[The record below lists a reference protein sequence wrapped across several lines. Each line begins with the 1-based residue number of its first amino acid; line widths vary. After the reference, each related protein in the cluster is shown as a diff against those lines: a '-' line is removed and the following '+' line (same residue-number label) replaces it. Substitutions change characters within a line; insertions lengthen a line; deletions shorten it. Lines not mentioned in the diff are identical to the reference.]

1 MRKRILKQIEKK
13 KITAK
18 EGFDL
23 LYGTKPKPVRFAN
36 LRLKIKDQPHVSRFV
51 NLLFFFPIPIRFA
64 IKIAMRYAK
73 EKDIPQELI
82 DAFLEYGGGTTILVD
97 TDDAKVAIELL

>member
-23 LYGTKPKPVRFAN
+23 LYKEKAKPVRFAN
-36 LRLKIKDQPHVSRFV
+36 LHLNIKDQPGVSRLV
-51 NLLFFFPIPIRFA
+51 NILFFFPIPIRFA
-64 IKIAMRYAK
+64 IKIGMRYIK
-73 EKDIPQELI
+73 EKDIPKELI
-82 DAFLEYGGGTTILVD
+82 DAFLQYGGGTTIFVD
-97 TDDAKVAIELL
+97 SEDVKIAIELL